1 MRTTVSRTLGVALG
15 VLVAGGLLGAA
26 SGITTRQARTAAPS
40 TQTLS
45 TSSNTEGSSLAFARA
60 DHLHGFT
67 GTAPAAAD
75 VLCSGACVSDGELV
89 SAYSGVG
96 TCAANQAAT
105 SLTRNAAPTCS
116 TFWTAANDGA
126 GSGLDADLLDGLSSV
141 AFGGGTYD
149 IATFYPGKPPGS
161 SGLMV
166 RLAVTRATRLPAGLT
181 GTIAFSGANATTS
194 TAIAIQKRTAAG
206 VTTSVG
212 TLTWTSASSAATV
225 SFTSAVD
232 FAAGDFVQLVGPATQ
247 DATLADLS
255 VTLVATRL

>member
-1 MRTTVSRTLGVALG
+1 MRTTATRLAGAALG
-15 VLVAGGLLGAA
+15 VLAAGALMAAA

-45 TSSNTEGSSLAFARA
+45 SSSNAEGSSLSFARA
-60 DHLHGFT
+60 DHQHGFT

-96 TCAANQAAT
+96 ACAANQAAT
-105 SLTRNAAPTCS
+105 SLSRNAAPTCS
-116 TFWTAANDGA
+116 TFWNAGNDGA

-141 AFGGGTYD
+141 HFGGGSYD

-166 RLAVTRATRLPAGLT
+166 RLAITRATRLPAGLT
-181 GTIAFSGANATTS
+181 GTVAFSGVNATSS
-194 TAIAIQKRTAAG
+194 TAITIQKRTAG
-206 VTTSVG
+206 GTTTTIG
-212 TLTWTSASSAATV
+212 TLTWSNASTAATV
-225 SFTSAVD
+225 SFTSNVD
-232 FAAGDFVQLVGPATQ
+232 FAGGDFLELVGPTTQ

-255 VTLVATRL
+255 VTFVATRL